1 MDLSMVG
8 MAHCGTSFQGEL
20 AKSTSTTTFTNDLAS
35 VQASHKTWI
44 FEVPVHD
51 DVHVVIGLYVVLV
64 VKQLLELKLLERVRT
79 QSRLLLPSI
88 TFFENVRKGGNC

>member
-1 MDLSMVG
+1 MYVD
-8 MAHCGTSFQGEL
+8 
-20 AKSTSTTTFTNDLAS
+20 
-35 VQASHKTWI
+35 
-44 FEVPVHD
+44 
-51 DVHVVIGLYVVLV
+51 VVIGLYVVLV